1 MSIKIALDKAA
12 PASSVELMITN
23 QLPDYDLEDIEA
35 AIPRDVDP
43 MLASQGFKDLL
54 DEARA
59 ILDRE
64 LAGGPLEIAQLT
76 GAICHDKE
84 IYRPGI
90 WLVLRERGAKGEMS
104 PAAGQRVAEIA
115 ETLRRDR
122 AELPAQRNRILN
134 FLRREASATMSPF
147 NLRRAASI
155 PQERAGSA
163 IEREERRRSRR

>member
-1 MSIKIALDKAA
+1 MSIKIAPDKTA
-12 PASSVELMITN
+12 PAASIELMITN

-35 AIPRDVDP
+35 PIPRDVDP

-64 LAGGPLEIAQLT
+64 LAGDALEIVQLT
-76 GAICHDKE
+76 GAICRDKE

-104 PAAGQRVAEIA
+104 GAAAQRVVEVAH
-115 ETLRRDR
+115 TLRR
-122 AELPAQRNRILN
+122 ELQL
-134 FLRREASATMSPF
+134 S
-147 NLRRAASI
+147 
-155 PQERAGSA
+155 
-163 IEREERRRSRR
+163 